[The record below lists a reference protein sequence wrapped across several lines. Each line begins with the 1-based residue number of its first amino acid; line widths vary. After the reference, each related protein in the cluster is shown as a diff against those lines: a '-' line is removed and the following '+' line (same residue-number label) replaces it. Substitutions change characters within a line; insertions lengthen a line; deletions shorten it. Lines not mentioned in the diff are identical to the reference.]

1 MPPERL
7 KKSQNRLTSNC
18 HDPTADSAAPQVTP
32 ARVSSN
38 ATCGK
43 YPRTGIDPR
52 SPKRSTRTPYALHDL
67 SMPSSSTLRD
77 SCRPSPLQ
85 LELQR

>member
-7 KKSQNRLTSNC
+7 KKSQNRLTSSC
-18 HDPTADSAAPQVTP
+18 HEPKAASAAPQVTP

-43 YPRTGIDPR
+43 YPRTGIEPC
-52 SPKRSTRTPYALHDL
+52 SPKRSTRTPKALHDL
-67 SMPSSSTLRD
+67 SMPSSSTLRG
-77 SCRPSPLQ
+77 SCRPSALQ